1 MEKFGL
7 RGSVAYK
14 EAQGLSKVWAAY
26 ANECAGAWIESVGFN
41 PNSGYVYISL
51 ENGIQICSCL
61 GQDVEY
67 IKVDFNTGEETSYDS
82 YYEAYHDQS
91 QEEEIEG

>member
-1 MEKFGL
+1 MEMHGF
-7 RGSVAYK
+7 RSSVAYK
-14 EAQGLSKVWAAY
+14 EAEGLSKVWAAY
-26 ANECAGAWIESVGFN
+26 ADECSGEWIESVGFN

-67 IKVDFNTGEETSYDS
+67 LVTNFNTGEETFYDS
-82 YYEAYHDQS
+82 YDEAYDSQS
-91 QEEEIEG
+91 EEEEIEG